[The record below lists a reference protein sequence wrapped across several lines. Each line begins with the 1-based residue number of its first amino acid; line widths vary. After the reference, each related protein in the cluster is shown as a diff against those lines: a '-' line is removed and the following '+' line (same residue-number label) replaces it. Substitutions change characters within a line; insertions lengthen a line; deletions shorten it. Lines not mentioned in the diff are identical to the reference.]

1 MARVHKKHG
10 FHVELWQHKTSLS
23 AECWQVAKYHIYH
36 IYHHI
41 YIYIPLISNI
51 TSSLPI
57 TMTAMAKMIQQP
69 ALTILFKAS
78 SRVPTSNLAGA
89 RSVMSGDR
97 DEFFFSALN
106 VGIFQCH
113 KPTFSYLFGD
123 GLYMFTPLSAV
134 ILGMVS
140 YQVDRHFSSS
150 FAGKSQRLTQRVAKH
165 PCRPVECEKL
175 GSGEFG
181 EYQNNIK

>member
-41 YIYIPLISNI
+41 YIYTTNIKYHIFFAYHNDCYGENDTTTSLDNLIQSFLQ
-51 TSSLPI
+51 SSHIKPRR
-57 TMTAMAKMIQQP
+57 
-69 ALTILFKAS
+69 S
-78 SRVPTSNLAGA
+78 SIGNVWRQRRV
-89 RSVMSGDR
+89 
-97 DEFFFSALN
+97 FFSALN

-113 KPTFSYLFGD
+113 KPTFSDLFGD

-140 YQVDRHFSSS
+140 YQVDWHFSSS

-175 GSGEFG
+175 GSDEFG